1 MPNQPLQLPS
11 VDSDDGR
18 LDHLVVVRESPQ
30 YDYLL
35 MEGMIG
41 QTVGRLT
48 HLPGAEEVLAAGIAP
63 VQGTGPFRTFQ
74 YRRHGTSAV
83 MFEHHGVLYL
93 YSLGSAAKANID
105 DRENAFVE
113 LLIDVLEHYRPR
125 NVYVATF
132 SRLVRSTE
140 FAGRLQRAVNA
151 HVDVIHSG
159 EQQIR
164 PKTTDGKIMWSMLS
178 LMADME
184 RDLIVQRLFAGM
196 CNAYQRGRWIMSEE
210 AVPPGYVLDQVTGI
224 VRPDQSMVEPVRLLL
239 TLMADPTIPSR
250 RVVDAAGEAGLS
262 SATIRRIHG
271 PDATFADVMRSDS
284 KLAGIVDWIDTYE
297 TGKVVI
303 THPNPF
309 PGASN
314 FGSLKVEGANSS
326 SPGVVRFA
334 YDWGLPDGG
343 WAPQEILHAARARCR
358 GTKERRSVTGGA
370 AHHKR
375 KPFAGWVH
383 WEDDTHRYHLSST
396 ADLYVLLRQ
405 RHIGDEAVTEE
416 AD

>member
-1 MPNQPLQLPS
+1 MPNQPLQLPT
-11 VDSDDGR
+11 VAADDGR
-18 LDHLVVVRESPQ
+18 IDHLVVVRESPQ

-48 HLPGAEEVLAAGIAP
+48 HLPGAEEVLAAGIEP
-63 VQGTGPFRTFQ
+63 VHGKARFRTFQ
-74 YRRHGTSAV
+74 YRKHGTSAV

-113 LLIDVLEHYRPR
+113 LLIDVLEYYRPR

-164 PKTTDGKIMWSMLS
+164 PKTTDGKIMWSMLA

-196 CNAYQRGRWIMSEE
+196 CNAYQRGRWILNEE
-210 AVPPGYVLDQVTGI
+210 AVPPGYVLDPESRTVMADPT
-224 VRPDQSMVEPVRLLL
+224 MVEPVRLLL
-239 TLMADPTIPSR
+239 TLMADPTVSSR
-250 RVVDAAGEAGLS
+250 QVVDAAGEAGLT
-262 SATIRRIHG
+262 SATIRRLHG
-271 PDATFADVMRSDS
+271 PDATYADIMRADS
-284 KLAGIVDWIDTYE
+284 KLASLVDWIETYE
-297 TGKVVI
+297 TGRAVI

-309 PGASN
+309 PGATN
-314 FGSLKVEGANSS
+314 FGSLKVEGASS
-326 SPGVVRFA
+326 TSPGVVRFA
-334 YDWGLPDGG
+334 YDWGLPEGG
-343 WAPQEILHAARARCR
+343 WAAPEILQSAKTRCR
-358 GTKERRSVTGGA
+358 GSKERRSATGGA
-370 AHHKR
+370 AHYRR
-375 KPFAGWVH
+375 KPLTGWVR
-383 WEDDTHRYHLSST
+383 WEDETHRYHLSGTSKR
-396 ADLYVLLRQ
+396 YVLLRQ
-405 RHIGDEAVTEE
+405 RAGETS
-416 AD
+416 